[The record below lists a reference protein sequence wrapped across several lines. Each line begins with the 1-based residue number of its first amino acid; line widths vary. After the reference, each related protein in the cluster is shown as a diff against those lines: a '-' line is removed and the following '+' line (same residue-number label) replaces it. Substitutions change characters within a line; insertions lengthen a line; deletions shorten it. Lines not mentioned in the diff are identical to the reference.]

1 MFDSGQ
7 SYGCIILTCNKSI
20 GGIVCTHSAA
30 APCPGITISVL
41 RIADGQFYSFTDRD
55 NEFAIVDGNAAAI
68 DLGSNGTDVAGYRNI
83 NRTRCYMDIL

>member
-41 RIADGQFYSFTDRD
+41 RIADGQFYSFTNRD

-68 DLGSNGTDVAGYRNI
+68 NFGGNGTDVAGYRNI
-83 NRTRCYMDIL
+83 NRTRCYRETL